1 MWNKFKQ
8 IFKVGEKIL
17 DYFVYVCYQFIFLIE
32 HELPFYFKH
41 MIPYYFK
48 LLITKIVL
56 FFKSFKTWVFTKSK
70 KDEVFSEEK
79 MDLFAKKLAQELANQ
94 IVSNPSNK
102 NYNSKSFNN
111 KNNIDIKIDESKV
124 VLDIDTTNLEKKYEE
139 IAFGLFVEQKVDER
153 RPHHADRRHH
163 DEILGF
169 GGDGAGFQ
177 RIHQVRH
184 AQSVGGPNERELDP
198 ACPQEGSGPKTQP
211 CRRHFVVVAHAE
223 PNALVVALRAYRW
236 VADD

>member
-1 MWNKFKQ
+1 MIIFMYNKFKQ
-8 IFKVGEKIL
+8 IFKIGEIIL
-17 DYFVYVCYQFIFLIE
+17 DYFVYVCYQFIFLAE

-48 LLITKIVL
+48 LLITKIAL
-56 FFKSFKTWVFTKSK
+56 FFKSFKTWLFTKPK

-139 IAFGLFVEQKVDER
+139 IASSKTIEDESMSI
-153 RPHHADRRHH
+153 AKSK
-163 DEILGF
+163 L
-169 GGDGAGFQ
+169 A
-177 RIHQVRH
+177 
-184 AQSVGGPNERELDP
+184 
-198 ACPQEGSGPKTQP
+198 
-211 CRRHFVVVAHAE
+211 
-223 PNALVVALRAYRW
+223 ALKNKK
-236 VADD
+236 